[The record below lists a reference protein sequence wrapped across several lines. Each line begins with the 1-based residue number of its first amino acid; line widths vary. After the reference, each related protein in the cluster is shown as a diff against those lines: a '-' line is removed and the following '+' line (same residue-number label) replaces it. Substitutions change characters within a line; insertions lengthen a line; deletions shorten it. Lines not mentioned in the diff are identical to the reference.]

1 MPMRPYEERDRE
13 ACLALL
19 AANTPRHFAPK
30 ERADFAAYL
39 DAGPE
44 HFCVVEQDGGIVACG
59 GIETFP
65 ARGEA
70 EFRWV
75 TVSPAAQGA
84 GHGRRLMQES
94 AAHLLAHT
102 AFRRILVYTTPGSA
116 DFFRKLGYRSETLRT
131 EADYW
136 TRGLHLEL
144 LALHLVDG

>member
-1 MPMRPYEERDRE
+1 MRPYEERDRE

-19 AANTPRHFAPK
+19 AANTPRHFAPE

-44 HFCVVEQDGGIVACG
+44 HFRVVEESGAIAACG

-65 ARGEA
+65 TRAEA

-75 TVSPAAQGA
+75 MVSPAAQGA

-102 AFRRILVYTTPGSA
+102 ALRRILVYTTPASA
-116 DFFRKLGYRSETLRT
+116 GFFRKLGYRSETLRT